1 MFDLRLVC
9 YGKEKS
15 RITKMTKKKQSAN
28 KWYLLYNLV
37 PILFVIGTA
46 ITLQV
51 HPIKDPSIMIYGVKS
66 TEHEEATGFKFTKM
80 TLTDGRV
87 IDRSTMA
94 DIREQKMLTY
104 HNQDELNHAYSFS
117 KSMLN

>member
-15 RITKMTKKKQSAN
+15 RRTKMTKKKQSAN

-66 TEHEEATGFKFTKM
+66 TEHEEA
-80 TLTDGRV
+80 L
-87 IDRSTMA
+87 A
-94 DIREQKMLTY
+94 
-104 HNQDELNHAYSFS
+104 LNSR
-117 KSMLN
+117 K